1 MESELYRRER
11 TILTE
16 ALQKKDNQAIGIEA
30 EHLKAGI
37 GTDIGRTVA
46 REMTTDDKQA
56 FKVERE
62 LEEPAPFT
70 PPEALYDELIRAIK
84 VYHPS
89 EDFSMIRKAYEVA
102 DRQHADQ
109 KRRSGEPYII
119 HPLCVGII
127 LADLEMDKETI
138 AAALLHDVVEDTG
151 MQLSEVEKEFGSDV
165 ALLVDGV
172 TKLTRLDYDRDKIEM
187 QAENLRKMF
196 VAMAKDI
203 RVVIIKLADRLHNLR
218 TLQYQSR
225 EKQIEKA
232 RETLDIYSPIAD
244 RLGISKVK
252 IELDD
257 LSLKY
262 LQPDVYYDLAEKIA
276 LKKDAREAFI
286 AGIVDEVSAHM
297 KDAGIK
303 AQVVG
308 RVKHFFSIYKKMV
321 NQQKTLDQIYDLFAV
336 RILVD
341 NVKDCYAAL
350 GVIHEL
356 YKPIPGRFK
365 DYIAMPKPNMYQ
377 SLHTTLIGKGGT
389 PFEIQIRTWEMHR
402 IAEYG
407 IAAHW
412 KYKESG
418 SGKRADSAADEKM
431 SWLRQVL
438 EWQRDADDSKEFL
451 SLVKSDFNLFTDEVF
466 CFTPTGDV
474 KHLPAGSTP
483 IDFAYNVH
491 SAVGNKMVGARVNG
505 RLVPIDY
512 KIQNGDQIEVITSQ
526 NSKGPSRDWL
536 SIVKSTQAKT
546 KINAWF
552 KTEMKEDNI
561 VRGREMLEKYCKT
574 KALNIGELTRPEY
587 MEGVLRRYALRDW
600 NAVLA
605 SVGHGGLKESQVIGK
620 LEEMKRKLA
629 QKQVT
634 DAEILRANTA
644 ASGEIVNPTVKKDAK
659 GGIVVKGIHDVA
671 VRYAHCCNPVPGDEI
686 VGFVTRGRG
695 ITIHRTDCINMMTL
709 PDDERARLIEAEWQL
724 PENDNLATYSTEIKV
739 YCRNRIG
746 LVVDISRVFTE
757 ADLDITSINMKT
769 AKNGTATLVL
779 TFDIHGKEEL
789 VKLTD
794 KIRGVDGVIDLER
807 TAG

>member
-1 MESELYRRER
+1 MTELARGKGMEEEYR
-11 TILTE
+11 
-16 ALQKKDNQAIGIEA
+16 
-30 EHLKAGI
+30 KAGI
-37 GTDIGRTVA
+37 ETDISADAEQQEKAGQLPAGAAGVS
-46 REMTTDDKQA
+46 
-56 FKVERE
+56 ERE
-62 LEEPAPFT
+62 IEEPAPFT
-70 PPEALYDELIRAIK
+70 APEVLYDDLVKTIK
-84 VYHPS
+84 SYHPS
-89 EDFSMIRKAYEVA
+89 EELSLIRKAYEVA
-102 DRQHADQ
+102 DQQHAGQ

-119 HPLCVGII
+119 HPLCVAII

-151 MQLSEVEKEFGSDV
+151 MTLEEVEKTFNPDV

-172 TKLTRLDYDRDKIEM
+172 TKLTRLNYDKDKIEM

-203 RVVIIKLADRLHNLR
+203 RVILIKLADRLHNLR

-244 RLGISKVK
+244 RLGISKLK

-262 LQPDVYYDLAEKIA
+262 LKPEVYHDLAEKIA

-286 AGIVDEVSAHM
+286 AGIVSEVSDHM
-297 KDAGIK
+297 VKAGIK

-341 NVKDCYAAL
+341 NVRDCYAAL

-377 SLHTTLIGKGGT
+377 SLHTTLIGSNGT
-389 PFEIQIRTWEMHR
+389 PFEIQIRTYEMHR
-402 IAEYG
+402 VAEYG

-418 SGKRADSAADEKM
+418 SGKRADSAEDEKM

-451 SLVKSDFNLFTDEVF
+451 SMVKSDFNLFTDEVF

-483 IDFAYNVH
+483 IDFAYSIH

-505 RLVPIDY
+505 KLVPIDY
-512 KIQNGDQIEVITSQ
+512 RIQNGDQIEIMTSQ
-526 NSKGPSRDWL
+526 NSKGPSIDWL
-536 SIVKSTQAKT
+536 NIVKSSQAKN

-552 KTEMKEDNI
+552 KSEKKEDNI
-561 VRGREMLEKYCKT
+561 IRGRDLLEKYCKQKGVT
-574 KALNIGELTRPEY
+574 YPELTKPEY
-587 MEGVLRRYALRDW
+587 MEGVLRRYALKDW

-605 SVGHGGLKESQVIGK
+605 SVGHGALKESQVIGK
-620 LEEMKRKLA
+620 LMDVKRKLD
-629 QKQVT
+629 QKNIT
-634 DAEILRANTA
+634 DADIIKANTA
-644 ASGEIVNPTVKKDAK
+644 ASGEITNPTVKKNVK
-659 GGIVVKGIHDVA
+659 GGITVKGIHDVA

-695 ITIHRTDCINMMTL
+695 ITIHRTDCVNMINL
-709 PDDERARLIEAEWQL
+709 PVDERARLIEAEWQA
-724 PENDNLATYSTEIKV
+724 PENDKAQETYSTEIKV
-739 YCRNRIG
+739 YCHNRIG
-746 LVVDISRVFTE
+746 LVVDISRIFTE
-757 ADLDITSINMKT
+757 ANIDITSVNMKT

-789 VKLTD
+789 IKLSD
-794 KIRGVDGVIDLER
+794 KVRNVEGVIDIGR